1 MRIVLL
7 VACPWAAMSPLH
19 AKIVF
24 VSLRAGNFEIYKM
37 DANGRNKTRLTR
49 NEVDEYAPIWS
60 PDGGQIAF
68 ESYRDGNGEIYV
80 MDADGGNQRNLTQ
93 HPAADGSPD
102 WASDGTR
109 IAFHR
114 ARDLDANI
122 YTIDTDGKNLKQI
135 TRLEWSINPKWSP
148 DSRWIAF
155 DWWANPPGI
164 YAIEP
169 DTTLLCRISKPGP
182 NVPMFVVGWSS
193 DGSKVMYAA
202 PIAKTHND
210 LVLVIATLSP
220 DGHGEVVK
228 WEEVPLP
235 QRLDSTP
242 AWETDGR
249 SILFTHEAFGNEDI
263 YRYRLDNQ
271 KLIQLTDHPAKDSSP
286 HEWNPRLLVL
296 PQGLV
301 PKRWGEIKSNAHRHR
316 GIGVYPIPPIP

>member
-1 MRIVLL
+1 MRLSIL
-7 VACPWAAMSPLH
+7 VVCLWLATSPLH

-24 VSLRAGNFEIYKM
+24 VSPRAGNFEIYKI

-49 NEVDEYAPIWS
+49 NEADEYAPVWS
-60 PDGGQIAF
+60 PDGRQIAF
-68 ESYRDGNGEIYV
+68 ESRRDGNKEIYV

-93 HPAADGSPD
+93 HPAIDDSPD
-102 WASDGTR
+102 WHPDGTR

-114 ARDLDANI
+114 GREGDANI
-122 YTIDTDGKNLKQI
+122 YTMDADGGNVKQV
-135 TRLEWSINPKWSP
+135 TRLELAINPRWSP
-148 DSRWIAF
+148 DGRWITF

-182 NVPMFVVGWSS
+182 DVPMFVAGWSP

-202 PIAKTHND
+202 PLADAHND

-235 QRLDSTP
+235 QRLDSKP
-242 AWETDGR
+242 AWGADGR
-249 SILFTHEAFGNEDI
+249 SVLFTHEAFGNEDI

-271 KLIQLTDHPAKDSSP
+271 KLIQLTNPPAKDSSP
-286 HEWNPRLLVL
+286 HEWNPLLPVS
-296 PQGLV
+296 PQGLI
-301 PKRWGEIKSNAHRHR
+301 PRLWGDIKPH
-316 GIGVYPIPPIP
+316 P